1 MRLLTIIAG
10 GLCVLSSVWSFANAG
25 KAFVTMAFVI
35 GIIMIFQGAVGV
47 GGYFAVKKKMGNSI
61 YIFSEATLSLLLGII
76 VITNRLATDNMVT
89 IFFGMWV
96 LFCGVL
102 RTATVLEFDKEET
115 PMWKYNLLLG
125 VVSVVIG
132 ILAFFNIG
140 ISGLSVM
147 MVVALC
153 MLVQGINIIA
163 AGIEMPKKKLKLSK
177 SDIKNLHLKLAKNNK
192 KQTAS
197 ENNSG
202 K

>member
-1 MRLLTIIAG
+1 MRLLTIVSG
-10 GLCVLSSVWSFANAG
+10 GLCVLSSVWCFANAG

-35 GIIMIFQGAVGV
+35 GLIMILQGVVGIA
-47 GGYFAVKKKMGNSI
+47 GYFAVKKKMGNSI
-61 YIFSEATLSLLLGII
+61 YISSEATLSLLLGIM
-76 VITNRLATDNMVT
+76 VITNRLVTDNMVT

-140 ISGLSVM
+140 ISDLSVV

-153 MLVQGINIIA
+153 MLVQGVNIIA
-163 AGIEMPKKKLKLSK
+163 GGIEMPKKKLKLSK
-177 SDIKNLHLKLAKNNK
+177 SDIKNLHLKLAKNNR
-192 KQTAS
+192 KQTVS
-197 ENNSG
+197 ESNSE